1 MLHSLR
7 QNVPFRVGGF
17 LIFLIVFIFAFRCVP
32 ERVATPTFHPDGG
45 NFADSV
51 DVVIYCR
58 TEGATIRYTTDGSVP
73 DVTST
78 EYTGPI
84 HVTSTTTMKA
94 RGFKDGMRNSAV
106 ATATFTIITPGTIRR
121 VSINSSGEE
130 GNGKSWLPSISAD
143 GRYVAFSSEARN
155 LVDGDTNGT
164 IDVFVHDCQTGQTTR
179 VSVKSNGEQARYG
192 GVYPSISGNGRFVA
206 FQSLAR
212 DLVDGDTNG
221 KMDVFVHDR
230 ETGQT
235 TRVSVSSSGEEGND
249 ISWSP
254 RISAD
259 GRYVAFESIAS
270 NLVEGDTNE
279 GWDVFMHDR
288 RQPGQTTRVSVSS
301 SGEEGNGESKWHDIS
316 PDGRYVAFSSEAD
329 NLVDGDTN
337 ENMDVFVHDCLM
349 GQTTRVSVN
358 SSGEEDTGC
367 GAISRLPS
375 ISVHG
380 GYVAF
385 ESAASDLV
393 DEDINGRWDVFVHDR
408 QTDRTTLVS
417 LSSNGDQGNCAS
429 SFASISADGC
439 SVAFESCAGNLV
451 AGDTNKRDDVFVNDC
466 ETEETTRV
474 SVSRWQANEGCFC
487 PSISADGRFVAF
499 YSEASNLV
507 DGDTNENRDVFVYY
521 RGP

>member
-1 MLHSLR
+1 MLYPLR
-7 QNVPFRVGGF
+7 QRVPVQVVG
-17 LIFLIVFIFAFRCVP
+17 LVITIMVFIFAFRCVP
-32 ERVATPTFHPDGG
+32 ERVARPTFHPDGG
-45 NFADSV
+45 NFPDSI
-51 DVVIYCR
+51 DVIIYCG
-58 TEGATIRYTTDGSVP
+58 TEGATIRYTTDGSDP
-73 DVTST
+73 DGTST

-84 HVTSTTTMKA
+84 NVTSTVTMKA
-94 RGFKDGMRNSAV
+94 RGFKGGMSSSTV
-106 ATATFTIITPGTIRR
+106 TSATFTIFTPGTIRR
-121 VSINSSGEE
+121 VSISSSGEE
-130 GNGKSWLPSISAD
+130 GNGKSWLPDISAD
-143 GRYVAFSSEARN
+143 GRYVAFTSEARN
-155 LVDGDTNGT
+155 LVDGDTNRT
-164 IDVFVHDCQTGQTTR
+164 IDVFVHDCQTGETTR
-179 VSVKSNGEQARYG
+179 VSVTSNGDQARYG
-192 GVYPSISGNGRFVA
+192 GVSPSISGNGRYVA
-206 FQSLAR
+206 FQSLSS

-221 KMDVFVHDR
+221 RMDVFVHDR

-279 GWDVFMHDR
+279 AWDVFVRDR

-301 SGEEGNGESKWHDIS
+301 SGEEGNGDSKWHDIS
-316 PDGRYVAFSSEAD
+316 PDGRWVAFSSEAD

-349 GQTTRVSVN
+349 GGTTRVSVN

-380 GYVAF
+380 DYVAF

-393 DEDINGRWDVFVHDR
+393 DGDINGKWDVFVHDCETG
-408 QTDRTTLVS
+408 QTTRVS
-417 LSSNGDQGNCAS
+417 VSSSGEEGNCAS
-429 SFASISADGC
+429 SLASISADGC
-439 SVAFESCAGNLV
+439 SVAFESCADDLV
-451 AGDTNKRDDVFVNDC
+451 AGDTNEFDDVFVNDC

-474 SVSRWQANEGCFC
+474 SVSRSQANQGCFH

-499 YSEASNLV
+499 QSLADNLV
-507 DGDTNENRDVFVYY
+507 DGDTNKNVDIFVYY